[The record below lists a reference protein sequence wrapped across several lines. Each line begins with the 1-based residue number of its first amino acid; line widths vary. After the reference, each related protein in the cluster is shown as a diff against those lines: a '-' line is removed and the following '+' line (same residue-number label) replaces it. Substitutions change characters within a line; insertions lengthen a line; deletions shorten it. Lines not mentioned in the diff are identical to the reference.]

1 MRKRELQHFIIEMAT
16 IYLKDE
22 CRLFS
27 TYYKIDYISLEFDV
41 KKDKADVYLIDHE
54 EKSFLFTL
62 DFEKAVAVLKNA
74 TSVISPEFDKVIEK
88 YHLEDNTVFLEPQVK
103 VVENNET
110 ETI

>member
-1 MRKRELQHFIIEMAT
+1 MRKRELQRFIIEMAT

-27 TYYKIDYISLEFDV
+27 TYYKIGYINLEFDM
-41 KKDKADVYLIDHE
+41 KKDKADVYLIDRD
-54 EKSFLFTL
+54 EKSFLFEL
-62 DFEKAVAVLKNA
+62 DFEKAVTVLKNPTA
-74 TSVISPEFDKVIEK
+74 VISPEFDKVIEK
-88 YHLEDNTVFLEPQVK
+88 YHLEDNTVYLDPQIK